1 MEYFKDKLFPEVFKF
16 ILGILAFWIGL
27 VLKKSFEEKGSTL
40 FSFTFSPF
48 FDFVLY
54 AIYFSFFFYFAWKSI
69 QAIRMIIIYHIDRSQ
84 EKYVPPV
91 TPPSMVIM
99 ENHSCDH
106 KGDFFL
112 FRLRYGHL
120 NAFAE
125 DYLLSISNARCP
137 HEECGTE
144 LSVNRSY
151 LGYYK
156 YRCPSCKKKYSSKYS
171 QSTLKSHLKKVLD
184 RESEKHQDN
193 LSY

>member
-1 MEYFKDKLFPEVFKF
+1 MEYFKDKLFPEIFKF

-27 VLKKSFEEKGSTL
+27 VLKKSFEENGSTL
-40 FSFTFSPF
+40 FSFSFSPF

-54 AIYFSFFFYFAWKSI
+54 AVYFLFFSYFSWKSI
-69 QAIRMIIIYHIDRSQ
+69 QAIRMIIISHIDHSQ
-84 EKYVPPV
+84 EAYIPPI
-91 TPPSMVIM
+91 TPSKNITM
-99 ENHSCDH
+99 EKFSCDH

-120 NAFAE
+120 NRFTP
-125 DYLLSISNARCP
+125 DYLLGISNVRCP
-137 HEECGTE
+137 NDGCGTE

-171 QSTLKSHLKKVLD
+171 QSTLKSHLKKDLD
-184 RESEKHQDN
+184 RENEKYQDN